1 MLIRT
6 AVQTLDEI
14 SDLFPVVEEIWREVF
29 TPMIGPEQ
37 VDYMLIHYQSISV
50 IEKEIAAG
58 AHYFGLWWQGE
69 LVGYTAYELKD
80 DRILYIS
87 KLYIKQ
93 AYRGK
98 GLMAEIFKWYDDL
111 AQTWQRKQQ
120 LRVNQANRNAIAV
133 YQHRGFTIVKE
144 QRVAIGEGFVMT
156 DYILE
161 K

>member
-37 VDYMLIHYQSISV
+37 VDYMLIHYQSIPV

-58 AHYFGLWWQGE
+58 AHYFGLRWQGE

-80 DRILYIS
+80 DCILYIS

-120 LRVNQANRNAIAV
+120 LRVNQANQNALAV

-156 DYILE
+156 DYVLE

>member
-14 SDLFPVVEEIWREVF
+14 SDLFPIVEEIWREVF
-29 TPMIGPEQ
+29 TPMIGSEQ
-37 VDYMLIHYQSISV
+37 VDYMLIHYQSIPV

-58 AHYFGLWWQGE
+58 VHYFGLRWQGE

-120 LRVNQANRNAIAV
+120 LRVNQANQNALAV

-156 DYILE
+156 DYVLE

>member
-14 SDLFPVVEEIWREVF
+14 SDLFPIVEEIWREVF
-29 TPMIGPEQ
+29 TPMIGSEQ
-37 VDYMLIHYQSISV
+37 VDYMLIHYQSIPV

-58 AHYFGLWWQGE
+58 AHYFGLRWQGE

-120 LRVNQANRNAIAV
+120 LRVNQANQHAIAV

-156 DYILE
+156 DYVLE

>member
-6 AVQTLDEI
+6 AVQTHDEI
-14 SDLFPVVEEIWREVF
+14 SDLFPVVGEIWREVF

-37 VDYMLIHYQSISV
+37 VDYMLIHYQSIPV

-58 AHYFGLWWQGE
+58 AHYFGLRWQGE

-120 LRVNQANRNAIAV
+120 LRVNQANQHAIAV

-156 DYILE
+156 DYVLE

>member
-6 AVQTLDEI
+6 AVQTHDEI

-37 VDYMLIHYQSISV
+37 VDYMLIHYQSIPV

-58 AHYFGLWWQGE
+58 AHYFGLRWQGE

-80 DRILYIS
+80 DHILYIS

-120 LRVNQANRNAIAV
+120 LRVNQANQNAIAV

-144 QRVAIGEGFVMT
+144 QRVAIREGFVMT
-156 DYILE
+156 DYVLE

>member
-37 VDYMLIHYQSISV
+37 VDYMLIHYQSIPV

-58 AHYFGLWWQGE
+58 AHYFGLRWQGE

-111 AQTWQRKQQ
+111 AQTWQRK
-120 LRVNQANRNAIAV
+120 
-133 YQHRGFTIVKE
+133 
-144 QRVAIGEGFVMT
+144 
-156 DYILE
+156 
-161 K
+161 